1 MLIRLLHELI
11 KPCGAIHSN
20 GKNLPVAVFC
30 YKHKPIVVVEELDR
44 VAIRKNFE
52 DIFETMRKSSLY
64 FSC

>member
-1 MLIRLLHELI
+1 MSIKLLHEVAE
-11 KPCGAIHSN
+11 PHGTIHSN

-30 YKHKPIVVVEELDR
+30 HKHKPIVVVEELDR